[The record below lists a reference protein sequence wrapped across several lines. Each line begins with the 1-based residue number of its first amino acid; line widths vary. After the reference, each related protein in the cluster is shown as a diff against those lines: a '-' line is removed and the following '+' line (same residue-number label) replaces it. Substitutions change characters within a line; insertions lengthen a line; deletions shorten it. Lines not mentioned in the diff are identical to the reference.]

1 MTCFAF
7 PFILFI
13 LVPHTISLGSC
24 SSFTFSIC
32 WKISNN
38 SLFGSW
44 SEGHLWLNA
53 TKLKSI
59 WREDTFSSLTVATT
73 VEHKLTLQ
81 YGVMVRKWIFS
92 IFPGSHS
99 IEFRSIHK
107 PDQQPINSTL
117 EALELFSTNEVF
129 ACENSTLYLYQDPDF
144 ILMLGHTVRYPLTL
158 ESRSTSMLLV
168 SWKEKMQSPTAP
180 VPVHSVSLYHSE
192 MKAYAALSVDS
203 THSNHYR
210 FTALES
216 CSSYAACVEMA
227 GSHSLTCLST
237 ITDPEV
243 PRHFQVTLWNSSSVT
258 VSWDCPD
265 NRKFSFFLV
274 TVLYLNGTNHVLEE
288 RSFRHTL
295 DTFVFSQSDLP
306 PCSRVKFGLQTVC
319 QAGTEARHSRMVL
332 INGNTVHS
340 EIEKLWQTSSGPD
353 NYTLSWVVRNT
364 SSISVFRIYHQGALH
379 YTTLLTSHTVASLLP
394 CSQYSA
400 RVEAL
405 CGDSVVMSSKT
416 VRTRTGPRGVSELRY
431 RPEDSTA
438 LWIGG
443 TGQGVAFQ
451 YQLSYDNGST
461 IQQGRL
467 MEALLRLPGLI
478 EGARYALDVWEECDG
493 EWSADPALVCF
504 DGVDV
509 SVNAHVL
516 PVASTLKPNED
527 QVLAFVVPWLMVL
540 DPKTEPWSELKRIYE
555 KLLEEL
561 LKEYPIKTRVE
572 LVAFKELEGESKTK
586 ITFQGFDASITD
598 ADLPLPP
605 GEQLDHIQSLQPPN
619 ITVKDGIIYWDDPDE
634 CATPDLNRCDANSL
648 CVNTLNS
655 YTCVCQHGFYDV
667 GPAFVP
673 PPTPASHPVCYEKGM
688 FTQCLD
694 RSMAGG
700 IAKAFLI
707 GYFGGDVMVVLNEGR
722 CAIEE
727 SETLYHFRVLRKP
740 SQCGTIRLVNRTHI
754 EFRNTLTVTLSKER
768 TITRRDLKVIW
779 KCIYPRNYVRNTQIN
794 VDMEWIT
801 SHSVVEYNSSHE
813 LGLGMTMYSDDSF
826 SYGYRDSI
834 ALHLS
839 DVLFFEVALLT
850 NNTFASEVLLEVI
863 SCWATE
869 SPDPQDETKG
879 FFLLDGCPVDST
891 FHWLSVNGVS
901 QRSRFSIHMFTMPKE
916 LPIYMHCLAR
926 ICSHDEDCTTNCTTQ
941 RLSKRST
948 AKWDPYIKVAVVVSA
963 GPLMVIPEAAPGTKL
978 SNWNEA
984 LTMIYIVGGT
994 MGVLMLTML
1003 GVSATKAIMN
1013 YYERAWLQ

>member
-1 MTCFAF
+1 MVSWFGSGYSPSSQVHIPLSSEVYINLTNSPLIALWK
-7 PFILFI
+7 PW
-13 LVPHTISLGSC
+13 SC
-24 SSFTFSIC
+24 SPPMRCLRVKTALCTSIR
-32 WKISNN
+32 
-38 SLFGSW
+38 
-44 SEGHLWLNA
+44 
-53 TKLKSI
+53 TQ
-59 WREDTFSSLTVATT
+59 TSSSCSVTPCA
-73 VEHKLTLQ
+73 
-81 YGVMVRKWIFS
+81 
-92 IFPGSHS
+92 
-99 IEFRSIHK
+99 
-107 PDQQPINSTL
+107 TL
-117 EALELFSTNEVF
+117 EAGVQEYLHVTGVLERED
-129 ACENSTLYLYQDPDF
+129 AAPA
-144 ILMLGHTVRYPLTL
+144 
-158 ESRSTSMLLV
+158 
-168 SWKEKMQSPTAP
+168 AP

-216 CSSYAACVEMA
+216 CSSYAACVEVA

-243 PRHFQVTLWNSSSVT
+243 PRHFQVTTWNSSSVT

-332 INGNTVHS
+332 IKGN
-340 EIEKLWQTSSGPD
+340 
-353 NYTLSWVVRNT
+353 
-364 SSISVFRIYHQGALH
+364 
-379 YTTLLTSHTVASLLP
+379 
-394 CSQYSA
+394 
-400 RVEAL
+400 
-405 CGDSVVMSSKT
+405 
-416 VRTRTGPRGVSELRY
+416 TGPRGVSELRY

-443 TGQGVAFQ
+443 TRQGVAFQ

-467 MEALLRLPGLI
+467 MEPLLPLLGLI

-504 DGVDV
+504 DGVNV
-509 SVNAHVL
+509 SVNSLVL
-516 PVASTLKPNED
+516 PVASTLRPNED
-527 QVLAFVVPWLMVL
+527 QVLAFIVPWLMVL
-540 DPKTEPWSELKRIYE
+540 DPKTEPWAELKRIYE

-561 LKEYPIKTRVE
+561 LKEYPVKTRVE
-572 LVAFKELEGESKTK
+572 LVAFKELEGKSKTK

-598 ADLPLPP
+598 VDLPLPP

-634 CATPDLNRCDANSL
+634 CATPELNRCDANSL

-688 FTQCLD
+688 FTQCLT

-707 GYFGGDVMVVLNEGR
+707 GYFGGDVTVVLNEGR
-722 CAIEE
+722 CTMEE
-727 SETLYHFRVLRKP
+727 SKTLYHFHVLRKP

-754 EFRNTLTVTLSKER
+754 EFRNTLTVTLSRER

-779 KCIYPRNYVRNTQIN
+779 KCIYPRNYVRNNQIN
-794 VDMEWIT
+794 VDLEWIT
-801 SHSVVEYNSSHE
+801 SHSVVEYNSSHQ
-813 LGLGMTMYSDDSF
+813 LGLAMTMYSDNSF

-926 ICSHDEDCTTNCTTQ
+926 ICSHDEDCTTNCTTK

-948 AKWDPYIKVAVVVSA
+948 ARWDPYINVAVVVSA
-963 GPLMVIPEAAPGTKL
+963 GPLMVTPEAAPGTKL
-978 SNWNEA
+978 SNWDEA
-984 LTMIYIVGGT
+984 LTMIYVVGGT

-1013 YYERAWLQ
+1013 YYEGVRPQ